1 MFSMFFLFFKMNV
14 IAHPGR
20 GRGNL
25 PVTECSEK
33 ELANRAFALAYKR
46 NTLLISDKLAAKESR
61 IGRKQL
67 AARF

>member
-1 MFSMFFLFFKMNV
+1 MFFLFFEMNV
-14 IAHPGR
+14 ITHPGR

-25 PVTECSEK
+25 PVTEYSEK

-46 NTLLISDKLAAKESR
+46 NILLISDKLAAKGSR

-67 AARF
+67 AARS

>member
-1 MFSMFFLFFKMNV
+1 MFFLFFKMNV
-14 IAHPGR
+14 IAHPGW

-25 PVTECSEK
+25 PVTEYSEK

-67 AARF
+67 AARS